1 MLTLLGDIPIL
12 CAFAPVPSNAVGMF
26 LFSASKTPGSVGGVS
41 MGAGASSASSADAGF
56 PKLMGDI
63 GSDSSMAGSE
73 MFVGC
78 SSYAGPLYVIGDI
91 DPCSRFEPPKVLT
104 DSPPVVRGDTMIAFL
119 LGILSVVVWLVVLAA
134 PMVALD
140 SAGEYDLGLAR
151 RFPTLS
157 RMWSCDGLSLMD
169 VIGDTGSEFGS
180 EGPGSPSSSAALIVF
195 TASSHASGLLSVSA

>member
-1 MLTLLGDIPIL
+1 
-12 CAFAPVPSNAVGMF
+12 
-26 LFSASKTPGSVGGVS
+26 
-41 MGAGASSASSADAGF
+41 MGACASSASSADAGF
-56 PKLMGDI
+56 PKLIGDI

-73 MFVGC
+73 MFVGF
-78 SSYAGPLYVIGDI
+78 SYAGPLYVIGDI

-104 DSPPVVRGDTMIAFL
+104 DSPPVVSGDTIIAFL
-119 LGILSVVVWLVVLAA
+119 FGILSVVVWLVVLAA

-157 RMWSCDGLSLMD
+157 RMWSRDGLSLMD
-169 VIGDTGSEFGS
+169 VIGDTGSEVGS